1 VTDRIPDGV
10 IDLAHR
16 MARAGLV
23 VAAGGN
29 IAARISDDRIW
40 VTPSGWSLADLRVA
54 DLVQVTLDGHHVDG
68 VNAPTSELLL
78 HLAALRARP
87 DVVWSVHLHPP
98 IATLLHGLDIPIRT
112 LTTDHAFYLR
122 AIATVPYLHPGS
134 ARLADAA
141 AAELT
146 AGADV
151 VLLRHHG
158 CLVLGDTP
166 DLVLYPGRQPRGSR
180 RGYLPSPFAGRPF
193 HRMPTPV
200 PGARPPRGGSRT
212 PLWLTRRET
221 LTGALTALANRAR
234 VIACDRWRCRSCL
247 QLAR

>member
-1 VTDRIPDGV
+1 VIDRIPDGV

-16 MARAGLV
+16 VARAGLV

-29 IAARISDDRIW
+29 IAARISDDRTW
-40 VTPSGWSLADLRVA
+40 VTPSGWSLGNLRVA
-54 DLVQVTLDGHHVDG
+54 DLVQVTLDGHHIDG

-98 IATLLHGLDIPIRT
+98 MATLLHGLDIPIRT
-112 LTTDHAFYLR
+112 ITTDHAFYLR

-134 ARLADAA
+134 AQLADAA
-141 AAELT
+141 AAKLA

-158 CLVLGDTP
+158 CLVVGDTP
-166 DLVLYPGRQPRGSR
+166 DLVLSR
-180 RGYLPSPFAGRPF
+180 AINLEAAAAATY
-193 HRMPTPV
+193 
-200 PGARPPRGGSRT
+200 GARTLGDDSTVCPPEFLEHVRNEEARGHRYGLRDAT
-212 PLWLTRRET
+212 P
-221 LTGALTALANRAR
+221 
-234 VIACDRWRCRSCL
+234 
-247 QLAR
+247 